1 MKYKYNDYEL
11 LYLISEGSEEA
22 EKILYD
28 KYSFLIYKRIYA
40 FRIQK
45 RYRDDFYQEGLM
57 CLNSAINSYNDLYN
71 KTFNKFFDLILQR
84 RFFNLIKKDYDYFYC
99 VTLFEDDACLNKRL
113 EENSDFYYEEENTK
127 KRLREEIEEIR
138 DDSSALK
145 LKIKALFLKRLKP
158 REIASVLNCDIKKV
172 YNVIYAIK
180 NNTKKRIDKKHKK
193 W

>member
-1 MKYKYNDYEL
+1 MEYKYNDYEL

-22 EKILYD
+22 EKILYH

-57 CLNSAINSYNDLYN
+57 CLNTAINSYNDLYN

-84 RFFNLIKKDYDYFYC
+84 RFLNLIKRDYDYFYH
-99 VTLFEDDACLNKRL
+99 VTLFEDDTCLNKRL

-127 KRLREEIEEIR
+127 LRLREEIDEIR
-138 DDSSALK
+138 DDSKDLK
-145 LKIKALFLKRLKP
+145 LKIELLFEKRLKP
-158 REIASVLNCDIKKV
+158 REIAGVLNCDIKKV

-180 NNTKKRIDKKHKK
+180 NNAKKRIDKKHKK
-193 W
+193 